1 MAPWNRRFLLE
12 TIIFRFHVKLAG
24 SSPLFCLWGCK
35 TPYGRYSMFQANLWW
50 KNGCFPRQVK
60 QSQPCGQWWEYF
72 KKHQSQSKNAISWD
86 WTCMKHRSCLPKM
99 SIFCG
104 YQPQI
109 ILQSTCYIGKPR
121 ENMGTSFQYERARWQ
136 AVRTQSTTDPSKYT
150 KATDGRMICHT
161 KQSGCDF

>member
-1 MAPWNRRFLLE
+1 MRYPEIEHAWN
-12 TIIFRFHVKLAG
+12 TDPV
-24 SSPLFCLWGCK
+24 
-35 TPYGRYSMFQANLWW
+35 FQR
-50 KNGCFPRQVK
+50 CPF
-60 QSQPCGQWWEYF
+60 YF
-72 KKHQSQSKNAISWD
+72 V
-86 WTCMKHRSCLPKM
+86 
-99 SIFCG
+99 

-161 KQSGCDF
+161 KQSGCDFLELEVLCSARF